1 MEPLFISLSISLVLS
16 LNLVSSQSAIMKL
29 VSSTNK
35 IGLDLSDTLLEISLM
50 YIRNNNG
57 PRTEPC
63 GTPCCTSSHLEKYP
77 FELL

>member
-1 MEPLFISLSISLVLS
+1 
-16 LNLVSSQSAIMKL
+16 MKL

-35 IGLDLSDTLLEISLM
+35 IGLDLSDTLLEISLT
-50 YIRNNNG
+50 YIKNNNG

-63 GTPCCTSSHLEKYP
+63 GTPCCISSHLEKYP